1 MSERGATT
9 CDTLNEILDGLIP
22 FIDLEG
28 RFWVDILM
36 ATSTIRMVLMIKL
49 VTNTIKLMRDGIG
62 LDGLQCGYMTDQH
75 LCRFVFDRERRSHKQ

>member
-28 RFWVDILM
+28 RFWVDLLM
-36 ATSTIRMVLMIKL
+36 ATSTIRMVLKIRL
-49 VTNTIKLMRDGIG
+49 VTNTIELMRDGIG
-62 LDGLQCGYMTDQH
+62 LDGLQCGYI
-75 LCRFVFDRERRSHKQ
+75 